1 MVRPQVLIIGG
12 GVAGLCAAIVC
23 ERARVSWRLLEAGER
38 VGGRVSSRT
47 VDGCT
52 IDHGFAVLLSS
63 YSEIAR
69 FIDWDA
75 LDVRALR
82 ASARVWTGE
91 RFRSIAHPLAHPAGG
106 AAGLFSGLLSM
117 RDVAALLPMALGA
130 AWGVQIPDPNAR
142 RGISTEQLL
151 LKRGVSRELMDSFFR
166 PFFGGV
172 FLDPTLGYDA
182 ASFAWRLSMFARG
195 RATLPRRGMGAISEH
210 LQRALPQES
219 QSCLLLRRG
228 AQSIESDPTGAGWAV
243 MDSAGQNH
251 AVRQVI
257 VACDAH
263 SARKLLPSLPA
274 RRWCRTVTMTW
285 RTKASSCPAALRRP
299 ELLLDGTGRG
309 PVNHAVSPTSVWPDH
324 APHGESLVS
333 GSVIDRELCELSEAE
348 LESRCRTQLEG
359 WFGSTVREWT
369 HVATERIAH
378 ALPRQHPEDLA
389 LRPSMCHASGVWIA
403 GDHVSDGSIEGA
415 MRSGRLAAESACAAL
430 RGA

>member
-23 ERARVSWRLLEAGER
+23 ERARVSWRLLEASER
-38 VGGRVSSRT
+38 IGGRVSSRT

-75 LDVRALR
+75 LDLRALR
-82 ASARVWTGE
+82 SGARVWTGE
-91 RFRSIAHPLAHPAGG
+91 RFCGISHPLVHPAG
-106 AAGLFSGLLSM
+106 AVAGLFSGLLSL
-117 RDVAALLPMALGA
+117 RDIAALLPMALGA
-130 AWGVQIPDPNAR
+130 AWGVRIPDPDAR
-142 RGISTEQLL
+142 SGISTEQVL
-151 LKRGVSRELMDSFFR
+151 LKRGVSRKLMDSFFR

-182 ASFAWRLSMFARG
+182 APFAWRLSLFARG
-195 RATLPRRGMGAISEH
+195 RATLPRRGMGAISEQ
-210 LQRALPQES
+210 LRRALPQES
-219 QSCLLLRRG
+219 HSQVLMKCG
-228 AQSIESDPTGAGWAV
+228 AQSIGSDQAAAGWAV
-243 MDSAGQNH
+243 TDAAGQIH
-251 AVRQVI
+251 SAQQVI

-285 RTKASSCPAALRRP
+285 RVKTSHCPASLRRP
-299 ELLLDGTGRG
+299 ELLLDGTGGG
-309 PVNHAVSPTSVWPDH
+309 PINHAVSPTSVWPDY
-324 APHGESLVS
+324 APRGESLVS
-333 GSVIDRELCELSEAE
+333 GSVVDPNLCELSDAE

-359 WFGSTVREWT
+359 WFGSTVGEWT
-369 HVATERIAH
+369 HVATERIAQ

-389 LRPSMCHASGVWIA
+389 LRPSMRHAAGLWIA

-415 MRSGRLAAESACAAL
+415 MRSGRLAAESACEAL
-430 RGA
+430 RGT

>member
-1 MVRPQVLIIGG
+1 MESAHVLIIGG

-23 ERARVSWRLLEAGER
+23 ERAGVSWRLLESSER

-69 FIDWDA
+69 FIDWNA

-82 ASARVWTGE
+82 ASARVWTGD
-91 RFRSIAHPLAHPAGG
+91 RFRTIANPLAHPAAG
-106 AAGLFSGLLSM
+106 AAGLFSGLLSV
-117 RDVAALLPMALGA
+117 RDVAVLLPMAVGA
-130 AWGVQIPDPNAR
+130 AWGARIPDPSACR
-142 RGISTEQLL
+142 SISTEQLL
-151 LKRGVSRELMDSFFR
+151 FKRGVSRRLMDSFFR

-182 ASFAWRLSMFARG
+182 APFEWRLTMFARG
-195 RATLPRRGMGAISEH
+195 RATLPRRGMGAIAEQ
-210 LQRALPQES
+210 LLRALPE
-219 QSCLLLRRG
+219 QSRGGVWMRCG
-228 AQSIESDPTGAGWAV
+228 AQGIESARDGAGWRV
-243 MDSAGQNH
+243 SDSCGGTH
-251 AVRQVI
+251 AARQLI
-257 VACDAH
+257 VACDAL

-274 RRWCRTVTMTW
+274 RRWCSTVTMVW
-285 RTKASSCPAALRRP
+285 KMKSSNCPRALRRP

-309 PVNHAVSPTSVWPDH
+309 PVNHAVSPTSVWPDQ
-324 APHGESLVS
+324 APAGESLVS
-333 GSVIDRELCELSEAE
+333 GSVIDSELCELSDAE
-348 LESRCRTQLEG
+348 LESRCRKQFAA
-359 WFGSTVREWT
+359 WFGSCVLEWK
-369 HVATERIAH
+369 HIATERITQ

-389 LRPSMCHASGVWIA
+389 LRPAMHHAEGLWIA

-430 RGA
+430 RGE

>member
-23 ERARVSWRLLEAGER
+23 ERSGVSWRLLEASDR
-38 VGGRVSSRT
+38 IGGRVSSRI

-63 YSEIAR
+63 YTEIAR

-75 LDVRALR
+75 LEVRALR
-82 ASARVWTGE
+82 ASARVWNGE

-106 AAGLFSGLLSM
+106 VAGLFSGLLSM
-117 RDVAALLPMALGA
+117 RDIAALLPLALGA
-130 AWGVQIPDPNAR
+130 AWGVHIPDPTAC
-142 RGISTEQLL
+142 RGMSTEQLL

-182 ASFAWRLSMFARG
+182 APFKWRLSMFARG
-195 RATLPRRGMGAISEH
+195 RATLPRRGMGAVSEQ
-210 LQRALPQES
+210 LRQALPHES
-219 QSCLLLRRG
+219 RCHLLVKCA
-228 AQSIESDPTGAGWAV
+228 AQSIGSDPAAAGWSV
-243 MDSAGQNH
+243 VDSAGH
-251 AVRQVI
+251 AHSAQQVI

-263 SARKLLPSLPA
+263 SARRLLPSLSA
-274 RRWCRTVTMTW
+274 RRWCSTVTMTW
-285 RTKASSCPAALRRP
+285 RVKTAHCPAVLRRP
-299 ELLLDGTGRG
+299 ELLLNGTGRG

-333 GSVIDRELCELSEAE
+333 GSVIDQDLCELSESE
-348 LESRCRTQLEG
+348 LESRSRTQMES
-359 WFGSTVREWT
+359 WFGSAVREWT

-378 ALPRQHPEDLA
+378 ALPCQHPEDLA
-389 LRPSMCHASGVWIA
+389 IRPSMRHASGVWIA

-430 RGA
+430 RHA